1 MSQSR
6 RLTVA
11 VVLVLVVG
19 ALALPAAAS
28 AAVLE
33 KGAGT
38 TCVDGIGTWTF
49 VNNQTGGAAAGFLDL
64 TLVDGNGVQFLIG
77 GSPNEV
83 NRGTQKWTFTTTPD
97 TSAAWT
103 LVSASTNLPGKLI
116 LARFECAPVG

>member
-11 VVLVLVVG
+11 VVLGLVVG

-28 AAVLE
+28 AAVLQ

-38 TCVDGIGTWTF
+38 SCAGFGTWTF
-49 VNNQTGGAAAGFLDL
+49 LNNQTGGAAAGSFQFTFADE
-64 TLVDGNGVQFLIG
+64 NGVQFTFG
-77 GSPNEV
+77 RSPSEV
-83 NRGTQKWTFTTTPD
+83 NNGTQKATVIMTPEL
-97 TSAAWT
+97 TSSWT

-116 LARFECAPVG
+116 LASFECVPLG